1 MAEPGQGFYPYQAAI
16 EGYGNG
22 GFRFAQMSHRGSLL
36 CLPSGMH
43 AWDVKP
49 LADISMSNLEPVFAV
64 ADQIDVLLVGLGTDV
79 AGFDKSIRQAL
90 RERNII
96 VEAIA
101 TGGAVRTY
109 DMLLGGNPAA
119 WDAQCCSAP
128 SPNGQ
133 GAGAFPGCT
142 ATTTS

>member
-22 GFRFAQMSHRGSLL
+22 GFRFAGMSHRGSLL
-36 CLPSGMH
+36 CLPTGMH
-43 AWDVKP
+43 AWEAAKP
-49 LADISMSNLEPVFAV
+49 GEISRENLEPVFAA
-64 ADQIDVLLVGLGTDV
+64 ADQIDVLLVGLGTDI

-109 DMLLGGNPAA
+109 NILLGENRAVGAA
-119 WDAQCCSAP
+119 LIAVES
-128 SPNGQ
+128 SR
-133 GAGAFPGCT
+133 
-142 ATTTS
+142 

>member
-1 MAEPGQGFYPYQAAI
+1 MAEPGQGFYPYQAVI

-22 GFRFAQMSHRGSLL
+22 GFRFADMSHRGSLL
-36 CLPSGMH
+36 CLPTGMH
-43 AWDVKP
+43 AWAATRP
-49 LADISMSNLEPVFAV
+49 AEISFENLKPVFDA
-64 ADQIDVLLVGLGTDV
+64 ADQIDVLMVGLGTDI

-109 DMLLGGNPAA
+109 NILLGENRAVGAA
-119 WDAQCCSAP
+119 LIAVES
-128 SPNGQ
+128 SR
-133 GAGAFPGCT
+133 
-142 ATTTS
+142 